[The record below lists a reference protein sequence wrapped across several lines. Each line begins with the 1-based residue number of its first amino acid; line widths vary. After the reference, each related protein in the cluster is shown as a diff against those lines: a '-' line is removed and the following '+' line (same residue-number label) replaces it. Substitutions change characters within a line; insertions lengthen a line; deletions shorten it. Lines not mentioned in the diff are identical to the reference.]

1 MRRWLHVEYI
11 PGKQGYAPGIPPP
24 PMLVRAAGKT
34 NRKNGGSRRKDEFG
48 AIQTPKEPRPARSL
62 QQIEKATMAELR
74 RTYQLESIIERQ
86 KKAALDNERL
96 LAQKKRAAEATARPV
111 KPLSISETLTRPS
124 IDAQFREQQKMT
136 ILAKD
141 GRKAFEQAEEMQT
154 RTDSILI
161 NLYHACPDFVLTEA
175 ELEDAI
181 KEAFSRQTGMVGP
194 SSAMSMVDMNAYLD
208 AVGPKSIGPSSARTM
223 GGRYR
228 RKLQTRI
235 ADELMGTAGE
245 GNVGPVEIQ
254 AALGKDAPKEQN
266 DEVGGSRRDVNKVKE
281 LKNTYFIAPENSGA
295 YDMKAR
301 EESQQQSLM
310 EAARNNKNRS
320 SRRRR
325 KE

>member
-24 PMLVRAAGKT
+24 PALVRAAGKT
-34 NRKNGGSRRKDEFG
+34 SRGSRRKDEFG

-62 QQIEKATMAELR
+62 QQIEKANMAELR

-86 KKAALDNERL
+86 KKAALDKERL
-96 LAQKKRAAEATARPV
+96 LSQKKRSAEATARPV
-111 KPLSISETLTRPS
+111 KPLSISETLTKPS
-124 IDAQFREQQKMT
+124 IDAQFKKQQRMT
-136 ILAKD
+136 ISAKD
-141 GRKAFEQAEEMQT
+141 GHRAVEQTEEMQS
-154 RTDSILI
+154 RTDSFLI
-161 NLYHACPDFVLTEA
+161 NLYHACQDFVLTEA

-181 KEAFSRQTGMVGP
+181 KEAFSRQTGMVG
-194 SSAMSMVDMNAYLD
+194 SISAMSMVDMNGYLD

-245 GNVGPVEIQ
+245 GGVGLVEIE
-254 AALGKDAPKEQN
+254 AAFNKDAAIKQT
-266 DEVGGSRRDVNKVKE
+266 DEGDGSRRHVNKVRNMKD
-281 LKNTYFIAPENSGA
+281 TYFSAPENPGA
-295 YDMKAR
+295 YDVKAR
-301 EESQQQSLM
+301 EETEQKDLM
-310 EAARNNKNRS
+310 EAARENYNKS

-325 KE
+325 QL